1 MKKRILK
8 SGSVLLLAIM
18 LIASFTGCS
27 KNSSGGEVVVTDL
40 LGRQVTISSDV
51 KTAVAIGPG
60 ALRLYCYAGDTEK
73 LCGIE
78 QIEVSD
84 TLGRAYMIANTDLQ
98 SLTVIGAGG
107 PANSPDAEKLI
118 AAAPDVIFTTYAS
131 DASAADELQQKTGIP
146 VIAISYGSTA
156 PFSDAL
162 NTSLT
167 LIGQVMGTEK
177 HATEVVDFLNECKS
191 DLNTRTSGIA
201 DSDKKTVY
209 YGAQSMKGTHGI
221 ESTTGNYALFNA
233 LNTKSVVDT
242 ADISGYVMLDKEK
255 LLEWNPDIIFID
267 LGGLSLVQQDCDTN
281 PSYYAALSAFTD
293 GEVYAQLP
301 YNYYST
307 NIDVALIDAYYMGMV
322 LYPDQFKDI
331 DITEFANKTFKTM
344 LGTDKDIYAEL
355 VNSFGALEQI
365 SVK

>member
-1 MKKRILK
+1 MKKKFLK
-8 SGSVLLLAIM
+8 LFTVLLLSGM
-18 LIASFTGCS
+18 LVLTGTGCS
-27 KNSSGGEVVVTDL
+27 NGSSNGEVVTDL

-98 SLTVIGAGG
+98 SLLVIGAGG

-118 AAAPDVIFTTYAS
+118 AAAPDVIFSTYAT

-146 VIAISYGSTA
+146 VIAISYGTTA
-156 PFSDAL
+156 PFSDQL
-162 NTSLT
+162 NQSLT

-177 HATEVVDFLNECKS
+177 QASKVVDFLNNCKS
-191 DLNTRTSGIA
+191 DLNARTSNIA
-201 DSDKKTVY
+201 DSDKPTVY

-221 ESTTGNYALFNA
+221 ESTTGNYSLFKA
-233 LNTKSVVDT
+233 LNTQSVVDT
-242 ADISGYVMLDKEK
+242 ANISGYVMLDKEK
-255 LLEWNPDIIFID
+255 ILEWNPDIIFID
-267 LGGLSLVQQDCDTN
+267 LGGLSLVQKDYAQN
-281 PSYYAALSAFTD
+281 PSYYSALSAFQNGQT
-293 GEVYAQLP
+293 YSQLP

-307 NIDVALIDAYYMGMV
+307 NIDVALIDAYYMGKV
-322 LYPDQFKDI
+322 LYPDQFKDV
-331 DITEFANKTFKTM
+331 DITDFANKTFKTM
-344 LGTDKDIYAEL
+344 LGTDKDIYTEL
-355 VNSFGALEQI
+355 VNSFGSLDQLNFQ
-365 SVK
+365 K